1 MSKLKYNDGNVV
13 CQVFNIVIQLA
24 NVAFAR
30 AYTVQEKTRCSLI
43 EIMRNNF
50 VSLEGGRIVVSALQN
65 TIKKETL
72 VHERRLRLYTGPN

>member
-30 AYTVQEKTRCSLI
+30 AYTVQEKTCCTLI

-50 VSLEGGRIVVSALQN
+50 VSFADGRIVV
-65 TIKKETL
+65 
-72 VHERRLRLYTGPN
+72 